1 MTATPSPLPDPGR
14 GGNAPPA
21 WRLRGAG
28 GQEVGRRDREKGKKK
43 REKKRKKD
51 KKRKKEK
58 RELKERKKWKKEKRK
73 EGEGERWVRKAG
85 KKCLSGIEKKCKHED
100 ILDNCLSLEVTILKN
115 HRYLLLDRIRTI
127 RAFARP
133 ARVLAFVSQ
142 SLLRTEFCVFSHPF
156 YYYRGGFIFELIE

>member
-1 MTATPSPLPDPGR
+1 MPPLPGD
-14 GGNAPPA
+14 
-21 WRLRGAG
+21 WG
-28 GQEVGRRDREKGKKK
+28 GQVGKKWEEETGK
-43 REKKRKKD
+43 RGRKRG
-51 KKRKKEK
+51 KRKEK
-58 RELKERKKWKKEKRK
+58 RIKRGKKELKERKKWKKEKRK